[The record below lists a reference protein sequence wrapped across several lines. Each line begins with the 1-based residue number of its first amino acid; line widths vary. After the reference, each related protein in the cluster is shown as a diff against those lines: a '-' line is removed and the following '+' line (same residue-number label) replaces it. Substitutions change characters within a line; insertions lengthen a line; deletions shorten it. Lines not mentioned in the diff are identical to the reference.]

1 MHRFNLPDMSC
12 GHCVA
17 AITDALKAADAQ
29 AHVDI
34 DLQAKTAQ
42 VDSALPRDAL
52 AAALAEAG
60 YPPTAESGSS

>member
-17 AITDALKAADAQ
+17 AVTEALKDADARAGVQ
-29 AHVDI
+29 VD
-34 DLQAKTAQ
+34 LATKTAQ
-42 VDSALPRDAL
+42 VDSALPRDTL

-60 YPPTAESGSS
+60 YPPAPEA